1 MDTVV
6 LASRASAL
14 AMAQSRWV
22 ASRLA
27 ECGVASTILNL
38 TTTGD
43 RVQDR
48 AIAAIGSINVWV
60 KELEIALRD
69 GRADYAVHSSKDL
82 PSELEPDMT
91 IAAISRRED
100 PRDAFCSER
109 YTSFEALPSGAVVGT
124 SSLRRRALLQALRDD
139 LRYEDIR
146 GNVDTRLRKLREGQ
160 YDAIVLAA
168 AGLKRLGVSATHVEP
183 FETTALV
190 PAAGQ
195 GALAVE
201 TLASNGELAARL
213 YDAVNDPPS
222 ELCVRA
228 ERAALRALRAGC
240 SAPIG
245 VHATT
250 NEHTMTIAGAYA
262 QPERG
267 VVIHERVNRHVDTVA
282 AAEALG
288 AELAAA
294 LDGRLEVR

>member
-1 MDTVV
+1 
-6 LASRASAL
+6 
-14 AMAQSRWV
+14 MAQSRWV

-27 ECGVASTILNL
+27 EYGIPSTILNL

-48 AIAAIGSINVWV
+48 PIAAIGSVNVWV

-91 IAAISRRED
+91 IAAFSSRED
-100 PRDAFCSER
+100 PRDMFCSER
-109 YTSFEALPSGAVVGT
+109 YPSFDALPAGSVVGT
-124 SSLRRRALLQALRDD
+124 SSLRRRALLEALRGD
-139 LRYEDIR
+139 LRYEDVR

-168 AGLKRLGVSATHVEP
+168 AGLKRVGLRATFMEP
-183 FETTALV
+183 FDVNAVV
-190 PAAGQ
+190 PAVGQ

-201 TLASNGELAARL
+201 TLSSQTELASCLHRAIN
-213 YDAVNDPPS
+213 DAPT

-240 SAPIG
+240 NAPIG
-245 VHATT
+245 IHAQLEE
-250 NEHTMTIAGAYA
+250 NVMMLVGAYA

-267 VVIHERVNRHVDTVA
+267 IVAHERMERVVNDVA
-282 AAEALG
+282 QAEAAG
-288 AELAAA
+288 EELAAA
-294 LDGRLEVR
+294 LLGRVEVR